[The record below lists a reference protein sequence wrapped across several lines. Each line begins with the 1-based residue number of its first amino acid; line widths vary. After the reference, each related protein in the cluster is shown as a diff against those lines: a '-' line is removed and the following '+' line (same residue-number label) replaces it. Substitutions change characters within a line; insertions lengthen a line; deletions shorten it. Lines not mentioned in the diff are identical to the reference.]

1 MEVKEENLDELL
13 EKAEFEA
20 ASDDV
25 MSKGRDLSD
34 SDNEEDE
41 EQENPYLVEFA
52 RKYSW
57 LNEKGEME
65 EISTLDLSGLV
76 DLTTIDGEYFDR
88 VLIKLNHRPQNKF
101 TDFTY
106 CKHVAMHV
114 TNRPAEFFNM
124 LGIRDMMVVIAL
136 INHFFMYGQGLVT
149 TGQ

>member
-20 ASDDV
+20 ASDNV

-34 SDNEEDE
+34 SDNEDE

-76 DLTTIDGEYFDR
+76 LNTKPETTPDES
-88 VLIKLNHRPQNKF
+88 
-101 TDFTY
+101 
-106 CKHVAMHV
+106 
-114 TNRPAEFFNM
+114 PAE
-124 LGIRDMMVVIAL
+124 
-136 INHFFMYGQGLVT
+136 
-149 TGQ
+149 